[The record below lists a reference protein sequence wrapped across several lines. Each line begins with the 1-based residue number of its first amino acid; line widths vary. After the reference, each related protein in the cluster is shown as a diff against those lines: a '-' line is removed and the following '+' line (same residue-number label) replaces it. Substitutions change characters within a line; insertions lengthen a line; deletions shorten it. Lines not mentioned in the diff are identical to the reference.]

1 MSQPLDNRLVAHRAA
16 GDIIHTL
23 NDRKGFD
30 AWWYDISLEFQ
41 QEIRDSIA
49 ERIYDAIIEAK
60 NQGASVA

>member
-1 MSQPLDNRLVAHRAA
+1 MNQRLDNQLVAHRAA

-23 NDRKGFD
+23 NDREAFD
-30 AWWYDISLEFQ
+30 AWWYDLPLKFQ

-60 NQGASVA
+60 NQGASLA